1 MDLQI
6 LYEDKN
12 LIVVIKPAGVSSQES
27 HDFNPDMPSLIAKHT
42 GVNPYVVHRLD
53 QMTSGVMVY
62 ALDKATASALKPES
76 KIYHA
81 VLEGIPKDKKGTYSD
96 FLVKDAAANISRVC
110 DAKTKGAKDAKLNYK
125 VIGNKF
131 AEGHQRSKVEVELL
145 TGRHH
150 QIRAQ
155 FGSRG
160 TPIVGDSKYGYKGE
174 NKPLALAAVRLS
186 FVHPKT
192 KKVMTFGYEW
202 KSEGE
207 YLV

>member
-42 GVNPYVVHRLD
+42 GVQPYVVHRLD

-62 ALDKATASALKPES
+62 ALDKATAAVLKPES
-76 KIYHA
+76 KIYQA
-81 VLEGIPKDKKGTYSD
+81 VLEGIPKEKKGSYSD
-96 FLVKDAAANISRVC
+96 YLVQDPKENVTRVC

-125 VIGNKF
+125 VIENKF
-131 AEGHQRSKVEVELL
+131 INGRQRSKVEVELI

-160 TPIVGDSKYGYKGE
+160 TPIVGDKKYGYKGE
-174 NKPLALAAVRLS
+174 NEPLALAAVSLS
-186 FVHPKT
+186 FIHPKT
-192 KKVMTFGYEW
+192 KKTMTYKYKWDREL
-202 KSEGE
+202 S
-207 YLV
+207 